1 MSEFL
6 ANILSFPTLFYTGL
20 LALTLLYWFSSML
33 GLADFD
39 FDGADLDLDLDG
51 MDADASAA
59 STSTELAS
67 SSGFLNKFKLDG
79 IPLTISLSFVIFLSW
94 ILSFLFVNYYQD
106 KIAEDWLQ
114 AFIGIWVILL
124 APVVSIPIIGV
135 LLSPLKPIFKKFREE
150 AEGRKADSLV
160 GHSATVRTDK
170 VTMSFGDA
178 DIDSQGASLILK
190 IRAEEPND
198 LKRGDRIIITKYLP
212 EEHVYLVRRSA

>member
-1 MSEFL
+1 MSDFL

-51 MDADASAA
+51 MDADVA
-59 STSTELAS
+59 STNTELAS

-114 AFIGIWVILL
+114 AFIGLWVILL
-124 APVVSIPIIGV
+124 APVISIPIVGI

-198 LKRGDRIIITKYLP
+198 LKRGDRVIITKYLP
-212 EEHVYLVRRSA
+212 EEHVYLVRRSAA